1 MKKNGKLSCL
11 QGNFNDKND
20 KSAFT
25 FFQPLLNLSEN
36 WLLATGK
43 INLSRTHEKFGKLSS
58 PQGNVNVKAN
68 AKANANANFNCNS
81 QPFIIERLAK
91 KGLKFFIL
99 EICVT
104 FKTIVY

>member
-1 MKKNGKLSCL
+1 MKNLASYLAHEEMLMSKPMPTPTLTP
-11 QGNFNDKND
+11 NFD
-20 KSAFT
+20 
-25 FFQPLLNLSEN
+25 
-36 WLLATGK
+36 
-43 INLSRTHEKFGKLSS
+43 
-58 PQGNVNVKAN
+58 
-68 AKANANANFNCNS
+68 CNS